1 LAAASEKKSEALSRT
16 KSAVDAL
23 SKAESAN
30 DGVVDSVNMA
40 AAKKIDLEKAIEAK
54 RVFLAGDVPPT
65 ELKSQSH
72 VIRSQFDPLISDT
85 NMLDALQSLL
95 SKTQENRG
103 QFDSMV
109 LKQFEEECNKVL
121 SSLVDSINN
130 GDQQK
135 VQSQAE
141 FAKAREAKEQAIN
154 DEVQMVEFHKNAVM
168 AKKNADASL
177 KVARSQVKTLESA
190 IRSLTT
196 ELKQCNEEVQKF
208 QVGPK
213 QTWDALLHPNE
224 PCADEADEMQL
235 DAEPVNS
242 VQQEPEPVKSDHQEP
257 EPVKQ
262 VMAPEPADAMQA

>member
-1 LAAASEKKSEALSRT
+1 MAAASEKKSEALSRT

-40 AAKKIDLEKAIEAK
+40 AARKNDLEKAIEAK
-54 RVFLAGDVPPT
+54 RVFLAGDVPHT
-65 ELKSQSH
+65 ELKSQSQ

-103 QFDSMV
+103 QFDGMV
-109 LKQFEEECNKVL
+109 LKQFDEECTKVL

-135 VQSQAE
+135 AQSQAE
-141 FAKAREAKEQAIN
+141 FAQAREAKEQAIN
-154 DEVQMVEFHKNAVM
+154 DEVQMVELHKNAVM
-168 AKKNADASL
+168 AKKDADASL
-177 KVARSQVKTLESA
+177 KAARSHVKTLESA

-213 QTWDALLHPNE
+213 QSWDALLHPNE
-224 PCADEADEMQL
+224 PRADEADEMQL
-235 DAEPVNS
+235 DAETVKPDE
-242 VQQEPEPVKSDHQEP
+242 QEPDPVKSDEKET

-262 VMAPEPADAMQA
+262 VMTIEPADAVLA